1 MLGYAVTSE
10 VYGFPA
16 DYWDN
21 YAAQVMKVTP
31 ADIQR
36 VAKKYVNAGAIQ
48 VVAVGDASKIKTWL
62 EKYGTVEVSVADA
75 PTRQGR

>member
-1 MLGYAVTSE
+1 
-10 VYGFPA
+10 
-16 DYWDN
+16 
-21 YAAQVMKVTP
+21 
-31 ADIQR
+31 

-75 PTRQGR
+75 PTRLGR